1 MVVNFMLPITYM
13 PGAQRALA
21 VNAGIITLSIP
32 VLVAICASIMLNE
45 KLSANAAAILTSS
58 RRRPEA

>member
-32 VLVAICASIMLNE
+32 VLVTICEPSCLRKVE
-45 KLSANAAAILTSS
+45 C
-58 RRRPEA
+58 